1 MRQQRLLRITRL
13 LGQEKTDRLGRMHV
27 AVVGLGAVGGF
38 CLEALARSGVGEF
51 TLVDFD
57 TFSPSNLNRQIL
69 ALQSTLGRS
78 KAQVAAERL
87 RDIGDDMIIHVI
99 DEAVSEKNVQMI
111 VEGKSLVVDAID
123 SVDAKCL
130 LLKTCVEKN
139 IPVVSSMGAALRTD
153 ISRIRIADLMDTK
166 GCPLAKQVRTRL
178 RHEGIGKG
186 IEVVFSDEEPAQNAP
201 ATEQEIEESGDGTLR
216 KVLGSMPTVTGMFG
230 LTLAHLALGKLIS

>member
-57 TFSPSNLNRQIL
+57 TFAPSNLNRQIL
-69 ALQSTLGRS
+69 ALNSTLGRS
-78 KAQVAAERL
+78 KALVAGERVK
-87 RDIGDDMIIHVI
+87 DIGDDIIVHVV
-99 DEAVSEKNVQMI
+99 DQALSESNVNEI
-111 VEGKSLVVDAID
+111 VEGKDLVVDAID
-123 SVDAKCL
+123 SLDAKCL
-130 LLKTCVEKN
+130 LLRTCVEKN
-139 IPVVSSMGAALRTD
+139 IPVVSSMGAARKTD
-153 ISRIRIADLMDTK
+153 ITRIKTADLMKTSV
-166 GCPLAKQVRTRL
+166 CPLAKQVRTRL

-186 IEVVFSDEEPAQNAP
+186 IEVVYSDEEPAQNAP
-201 ATEQEIEESGDGTLR
+201 ASEQEVEESGDGKVR

-230 LTLAHLALGKLIS
+230 LVLAHIALKKLTD